1 MGDDQMGWEEFM
13 VLVRSVDWGEELTG
27 NSVDFHISQG
37 SQVSGISLCSVSV
50 CESDQLLNE

>member
-37 SQVSGISLCSVSV
+37 SGISLCSVSV
-50 CESDQLLNE
+50 CESLISY